1 MSFHTPEEPHPC
13 LAPGDPNQTPKTWSS
28 SAEGSLGVCS
38 QSGFSPAL
46 VGTGSDPAI
55 LDFTLTEPQGP

>member
-1 MSFHTPEEPHPC
+1 MSPEESHPH
-13 LAPGDPNQTPKTWSS
+13 LAPHDPNQTPKAWSS

-38 QSGFSPAL
+38 QSGLSPAL
-46 VGTGSDPAI
+46 VGTSSDPTI